1 MLGEVKTGLELGKP
15 YSRRYH
21 KYIYHACID
30 CGVERWTTF
39 DGGVIQSLRCKACEN
54 RFKAK
59 SNPALYKK
67 GIGSR
72 LSPQERNI
80 CTPEWR
86 EKLRK
91 ASTGRPSFWK
101 GKKRPGMGELLSRL
115 TKGQRRSPQS
125 EFKKGR
131 FAKENHPL
139 WKGGVTDENRLAR
152 GSVEFKEWRKEVFE
166 RDTYT
171 CQECG
176 DTKSYLHP
184 HHIKEFAIYKE
195 LRYEVNN
202 GLTLCKNCH
211 LRLHGLLKEVMPGA
225 VKQTVNRLV

>member
-15 YSRRYH
+15 DSRRYH

-30 CGVERWTTF
+30 CGAERWTTF
-39 DGGVIQSLRCKACEN
+39 DGGVIESLRCKACEN

-59 SNPALYKK
+59 HNPALYKTGVGSGLTYEEK
-67 GIGSR
+67 TWLKDPKYLEKQRLSR
-72 LSPQERNI
+72 LG
-80 CTPEWR
+80 
-86 EKLRK
+86 K
-91 ASTGRPSFWK
+91 PSGNK
-101 GKKRPGMGELLSRL
+101 GKKHPLMGKHLSEIS
-115 TKGQRRSPQS
+115 KGQRRSPTT
-125 EFKKGR
+125 EFKKGQ
-131 FAKENHPL
+131 FAKDKHPM
-139 WKGGVTDENRLAR
+139 WKGGITEENHLAR
-152 GSVEFKEWRKEVFE
+152 GSVEFKEWRKAVFE
-166 RDTYT
+166 RDKYT

-202 GLTLCKNCH
+202 GLTLCKTCH

-225 VKQTVNRLV
+225 VKQTDN